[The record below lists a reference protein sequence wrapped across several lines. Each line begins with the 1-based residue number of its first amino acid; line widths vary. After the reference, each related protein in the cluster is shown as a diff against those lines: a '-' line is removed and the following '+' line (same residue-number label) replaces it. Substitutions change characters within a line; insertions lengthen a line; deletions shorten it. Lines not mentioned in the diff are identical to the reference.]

1 VAGAVVLVLLGGCAG
16 SGGGAVSVSD
26 RVAPAQQRAC
36 RALVATL
43 PRTVDDQRRRTV
55 TGSPYAAA
63 WGDPAI
69 VLRCG
74 VGRPAGYTRT
84 AGCETVDGIDWF
96 IPAAEITDDHATVL
110 ITLLKRTPRVEL
122 QVPATYRPEGPGNAM
137 VDLARVV
144 RARTS
149 VHGHCA

>member
-1 VAGAVVLVLLGGCAG
+1 MLLLLGGCAG
-16 SGGGAVSVSD
+16 SGGGTVSVSD
-26 RVAPAQQRAC
+26 HVAPAQQHAC
-36 RALVATL
+36 RALVAAL
-43 PRTVDDQRRRTV
+43 PRKVDDQSRRAV

-84 AGCETVDGIDWF
+84 AGCETVDGIDWY
-96 IPAAEITDDHATVL
+96 IPADEIGDDRATVL

-122 QVPATYRPEGPGNAM
+122 RVPATYRPEGPGNAL

-144 RARTS
+144 RARTT